1 MTELDEQIATY
12 AERCIRPALEALAK
26 GLGPGASPD
35 VLSRL
40 ALRAGL
46 IPSFAR
52 WQETEGKKAAA
63 DALFTKA
70 LYSGGVA
77 AAEELALRSS
87 LARASAP
94 SEARGTSEGAAPER
108 DDVARTVGR
117 AHGALPPAEGAKVD
131 EQAWAQL
138 CDDVSRKKLPLD
150 AFTAV
155 CSLLKNFKVEGKWLS
170 EQLPNIRSDGLRARV
185 LEIAKAKG
193 WA

>member
-1 MTELDEQIATY
+1 MTELDEQIAAY
-12 AERCIRPALEALAK
+12 AERCVRPVIEALAK
-26 GLGPGASPD
+26 GLGGASPE
-35 VLSRL
+35 VLTRV

-52 WQETEGKKAAA
+52 WQEHEAAKVKSEI
-63 DALFTKA
+63 LFSKA
-70 LYSGGVA
+70 LYGGVA
-77 AAEELALRSS
+77 LAEEVARAATAPAQDA
-87 LARASAP
+87 LARGP
-94 SEARGTSEGAAPER
+94 
-108 DDVARTVGR
+108 
-117 AHGALPPAEGAKVD
+117 LPPAPAAAVD

-138 CDDVSRKKLPLD
+138 CDDVSRKKLPLE

-155 CSLLKNFKVEGKWLS
+155 VSLLKGFKVEGKWLS